1 MDIGASYDE
10 VLEVLK
16 KLPPAQVAEVYDFA
30 RFLEA
35 HRNQG
40 GQIEDAAARATFLST
55 FGVWQDDRSAE
66 EIIAFIYGH
75 RSVSNDER
83 TW

>member
-1 MDIGASYDE
+1 MDIGASYEE

-40 GQIEDAAARATFLST
+40 GQFEDAGTHAAFLST
-55 FGVWQDDRSAE
+55 FGAWHDDRSAE
-66 EIIAFIYGH
+66 EIIAFIYDH
-75 RSVSNDER
+75 RSTSNDER